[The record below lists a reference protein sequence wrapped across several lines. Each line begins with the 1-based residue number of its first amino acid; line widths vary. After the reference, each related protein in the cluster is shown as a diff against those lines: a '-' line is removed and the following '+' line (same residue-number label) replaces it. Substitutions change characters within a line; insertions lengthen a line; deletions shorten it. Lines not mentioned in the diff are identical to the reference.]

1 MRKLILLL
9 LSLVLIL
16 ASCELFTDEP
26 VAGDVYVV
34 SIGIDYK
41 NNVDLKNNLY
51 ETDDLDGTIPD
62 AKELFHTIREL
73 SERAGQQWQGYL
85 LLQEGSAFDSTT
97 LNKYEGEGVGKTNY
111 ASKAHLFQTLTTILN
126 QATPN
131 DLTILT
137 YSGHGVDKTGE
148 MVMAHTDADGY
159 IPSIEGLLVTPTEL
173 LNAVS
178 AIPGRKLIILDSCFS
193 GVFVPESNSSL
204 STVLDNS
211 IDDWYAKFWEES
223 TYNLPDVHVLT
234 ASALADSY
242 ENPDSTDHSHGVFTI
257 TLLEALGWNHPHGV
271 DISTIEPGT
280 PPALRDSVITVDS
293 LYTYIKKN
301 QGLPIRWNILK
312 PSQEYQ
318 HPLVS
323 GGAMDMVLFRF

>member
-1 MRKLILLL
+1 MRKLILLML
-9 LSLVLIL
+9 GLIL
-16 ASCELFTDEP
+16 ILSSCELYMDEP
-26 VAGDVYVV
+26 EMGDVYVI

-41 NNVDLKNNLY
+41 NNQSD
-51 ETDDLDGTIPD
+51 TDDLNGTIPD
-62 AKELFHTIREL
+62 AKELFHTIMKI
-73 SERAGQQWQGYL
+73 SERAEQPWKGYL
-85 LLQEGSAFDSTT
+85 LLQEGDSHDPIT
-97 LNKYEGEGVGKTNY
+97 LNSYEGEGVGKVNY
-111 ASKAHLFQTLTTILN
+111 ASRDHLFDTLIAISN
-126 QATPN
+126 QATKH

-148 MVMAHTDADGY
+148 MVLAHTETDGQVS
-159 IPSIEGLLVTPTEL
+159 SINPMLVAPEDLLE
-173 LNAVS
+173 AMA

-193 GVFVPESNSSL
+193 GVFVPESESSL
-204 STVLDNS
+204 STVLVNG

-223 TYNLPDVHVLT
+223 GYELPDLYVLT
-234 ASALADSY
+234 ASALTDSY
-242 ENPDSTDHSHGVFTI
+242 EDPDSADHSHGVFTI

-280 PPALRDSVITVDS
+280 PPALRGSVITVDS
-293 LYTYIKKN
+293 LYTFIKKN
-301 QGLPIRWNILK
+301 QNLPIRWNILK

>member
-1 MRKLILLL
+1 MRKLIPLL
-9 LSLVLIL
+9 LSIVLIL

-41 NNVDLKNNLY
+41 NNVDSKNNLY

-97 LNKYEGEGVGKTNY
+97 LNKYEGEGVGKINY
-111 ASKAHLFQTLTTILN
+111 ASAAHLWQTLETLEN

-137 YSGHGVDKTGE
+137 YSGHGIEGTGE
-148 MVMAHTDADGY
+148 LVLAHTDSDGY
-159 IPSIEGLLVTPTEL
+159 TPITNEMMVTPNEL
-173 LNAVS
+173 LSAVG
-178 AIPGRKLIILDSCFS
+178 AIKGRKLIILDSCVS
-193 GVFVPESNSSL
+193 GVFVPESETSL
-204 STVLDNS
+204 STVLDS
-211 IDDWYAKFWEES
+211 GIDDWYAKYWEET
-223 TYNLPDVHVLT
+223 TYNLPDLYVLT
-234 ASALADSY
+234 ASALTDSY
-242 ENPDSTDHSHGVFTI
+242 EDPDSTDHSHGVFTI
-257 TLLEALGWNHPHGV
+257 TLLEALGWSHPHGA
-271 DISTIEPGT
+271 DISTGEPST
-280 PPALRDSVITVDS
+280 PPALRGSVLTVDS
-293 LYTYIKKN
+293 IYTYIKHN
-301 QGLPIRWNILK
+301 QDLPIRWNILK
-312 PSQEYQ
+312 PAQEYQ